1 MAAKTQTKQLDKA
14 TLEEIGQAYQFDGP
28 TMTLGALL
36 TDDTPQPTTLV
47 NLPLGMLNR
56 HGLVAGGTGTGKTR
70 TVQLLAEG
78 LSAAGVAVFLSD
90 VKGDLT
96 GLLSPGEPTE
106 KLQQRTQEQ
115 GQDWAPAAFPVQP
128 LSLGETSETA
138 PGAPIRAT
146 VTDLG
151 PILLSRALELNQTQS
166 QSLQLIFAWADQRG
180 LELVDLKDLKA
191 VVSWLTGEGK
201 AELKDLGGVSTQTAG
216 VILRAVSTLEAQGGD
231 VFFGEP
237 AFDPADLLRVADGRG
252 IISILE
258 MNDLMNRP
266 ALASAFLMWLLAALF
281 EGLPEVG
288 DADRPKLVFFFDEA
302 HLLFTGASKEFLASI
317 TQTVKLIRSKGV
329 GIVFITQTPK
339 DVLADVLGQLG
350 TRIQHALRA
359 FTPEDKK
366 ALRATADTFPESV
379 FDIEEL
385 LTSLG
390 TGEAVVT
397 TLDSKGRPTPSV
409 PTRIWAPASVMG
421 PATPEAVA
429 QAVAASA
436 LQAKYGTRVERD
448 TAFEDLQDGVIG
460 NLGQGSPASAG
471 GGLDASAEGES
482 AGQAD
487 SAASQSGDAASD
499 SVSATAQDAHERAL
513 LELEAKRLELQ
524 IRQQEAKEA
533 AAARKDAVAA
543 ERAARAEAKARANS
557 PLNKALTSFLRS
569 AGTQVAREITRGVFG
584 SRRR

>member
-1 MAAKTQTKQLDKA
+1 MAGKSEPQQPNEAELTA
-14 TLEEIGQAYQFDGP
+14 IGQAYQFEAES
-28 TMTLGALL
+28 MTLGALL
-36 TDDTPQPTTLV
+36 RDGQPQANTLV

-78 LSAAGVAVFLSD
+78 LSAAGVSVFLSD

-96 GLLSPGEPTE
+96 GLMEAGTASE
-106 KLQQRTQEQ
+106 KLTARTTAQ
-115 GQDWAPAAFPVQP
+115 GQRWVATSFPVEP
-128 LSLGETSETA
+128 LSLGETTAEA

-146 VTDLG
+146 VTDFG

-166 QSLQLIFAWADQRG
+166 QSLQLIFAWADKRG
-180 LELVDLKDLKA
+180 LELIDLKDLKA
-191 VVSWLTGEGK
+191 VVSWLTDEGK

-231 VFFGEP
+231 IFFGEP
-237 AFDPADLLRVADGRG
+237 AFDTNDLLRTLDGRG
-252 IISILE
+252 VISILE

-288 DADRPKLVFFFDEA
+288 DAELPKLVFFFDEA

-339 DVLADVLGQLG
+339 DIPADVLGQLG

-359 FTPEDKK
+359 FTPDDKK
-366 ALRATADTFPESV
+366 ALRAAADTFPESA
-379 FDIEEL
+379 FDVETL

-390 TGEAVVT
+390 TGEAIVT
-397 TLDSKGRPTPSV
+397 TLDPKGRPTPTA
-409 PTRIWAPASVMG
+409 PTKIWAPASVMG
-421 PATPEAVA
+421 PASPEAVSA
-429 QAVAASA
+429 CVNASSLVQKYATAVD
-436 LQAKYGTRVERD
+436 RE

-460 NLGQGSPASAG
+460 NLGVNSPAGPVPGAG
-471 GGLDASAEGES
+471 NGTGEGAAPTPSEGATMDVSASAK
-482 AGQAD
+482 
-487 SAASQSGDAASD
+487 
-499 SVSATAQDAHERAL
+499 TAEEKAR
-513 LELEAKRLELQ
+513 LELEAKRLELE
-524 IRQQEAKEA
+524 IRKQEAKEA
-533 AAARKDAVAA
+533 AAARKDAAA
-543 ERAARAEAKARANS
+543 AQRAAQAEAKAEAKARANS
-557 PLNKALTSFLRS
+557 PLNKAMTSFLRS
-569 AGTQVAREITRGVFG
+569 AGTQVAREITRGLFG

>member
-1 MAAKTQTKQLDKA
+1 MAAKTKTKQLDKT
-14 TLEEIGQAYQFDGP
+14 TLEEIGLAYNFEGV

-128 LSLGETSETA
+128 LSLGQTSETA

-191 VVSWLTGEGK
+191 VVSWLTDEGK

-237 AFDPADLLRVADGRG
+237 AFDPADLLRAQDNRG
-252 IISILE
+252 VISILE

-281 EGLPEVG
+281 EGMPEVG

-339 DVLADVLGQLG
+339 DVPADVLGQLG

-359 FTPEDKK
+359 FTPDDKK

-429 QAVAASA
+429 QAVAASP

-460 NLGQGSPASAG
+460 NL
-471 GGLDASAEGES
+471 AEGKP

-487 SAASQSGDAASD
+487 SATSQSGDAASD
-499 SVSATAQDAHERAL
+499 SVSAAAQDAHEKAR

-533 AAARKDAVAA
+533 AAARKDAAAA

-569 AGTQVAREITRGVFG
+569 AGTQMAREITRGVFG